1 MPPIGMEPTTSAT
14 GSILVVLPHQRT
26 AGARTPTTS
35 SSSASRIQQLRDHC
49 IQFPHFALEYAGG
62 LQVVCAWR
70 GPGNPVSAGLAR
82 WPRRPRMAHQR
93 TQTQA
98 AVVGAVL
105 LRWTSTRAGNPP
117 PAEPLEVPKAEPVIS
132 TKGKHTKR
140 RRPRKGLGKGP
151 SCTLGENIWIC
162 RQVIHRTT
170 SHLHCTSFLP
180 SCCQAAGEGGIWIW

>member
-1 MPPIGMEPTTSAT
+1 MCLLINEQRGPEHQLLPALRFADPTTERSLHSIPALCTRVRGRAGSRSFVHGVVQVIRFPSSAT
-14 GSILVVLPHQRT
+14 
-26 AGARTPTTS
+26 
-35 SSSASRIQQLRDHC
+35 
-49 IQFPHFALEYAGG
+49 
-62 LQVVCAWR
+62 
-70 GPGNPVSAGLAR
+70 AGLAR
-82 WPRRPRMAHQR
+82 WPRRTRMAHQR

-98 AVVGAVL
+98 AVVGAAAMD
-105 LRWTSTRAGNPP
+105 WTRAGNPP

-140 RRPRKGLGKGP
+140 PRPRKGLGKGP

-170 SHLHCTSFLP
+170 THLHCTSFLP